1 MLRIK
6 PITILIMFMPVAL
19 FLLLVIYIYQR
30 RQQFEVVFSFGPDSP
45 SPPDELLP
53 QPELVEA
60 RPKSQQK
67 LDDLKK
73 IEGIGPKIATV
84 LNNAG
89 ITTFAALSQT
99 DAEMLT
105 AVIREAGIRVAF
117 PQTWPKQAHFAAAED
132 WGALTEYQS
141 TLVGGREV

>member
-1 MLRIK
+1 MFRIK
-6 PITILIMFMPVAL
+6 PITILFMFMPVAL

-45 SPPDELLP
+45 SSPDELYR
-53 QPELVEA
+53 QPEIVEA
-60 RPKSQQK
+60 PPKSKQK
-67 LDDLKK
+67 VDDLKK
-73 IEGIGPKIATV
+73 IEGIGPKIASV

-89 ITTFAALSQT
+89 ITTFAALAQT
-99 DAEMLT
+99 DADTLT

-117 PQTWPKQAHFAAAED
+117 PQTWPKQARFAAAED
-132 WGALTEYQS
+132 WWALTEYQS

>member
-6 PITILIMFMPVAL
+6 PITILIMFLPITL

-45 SPPDELLP
+45 SAPDELHR

-60 RPKSQQK
+60 QPKSQPK
-67 LDDLKK
+67 ADDLKK

-84 LNNAG
+84 LIDAG
-89 ITTFAALSQT
+89 ITTFVALSQT
-99 DAEMLT
+99 DAETLT
-105 AVIREAGIRVAF
+105 AIIREAGIRVAF
-117 PQTWPKQAHFAAAED
+117 PQTWPKQAHFAEAED